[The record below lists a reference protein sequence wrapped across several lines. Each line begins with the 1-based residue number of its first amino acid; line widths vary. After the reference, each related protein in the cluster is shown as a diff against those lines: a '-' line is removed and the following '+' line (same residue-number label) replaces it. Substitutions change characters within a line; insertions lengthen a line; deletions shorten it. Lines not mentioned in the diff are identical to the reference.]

1 MLSPYACSP
10 NNMTNWLGFIFNF
23 NLLKKVGYPKK
34 KKGSDHIFSIKI
46 QKLKINDLES
56 VENEDTSSEHKTM
69 SYGNSLKK
77 TEDTGSFCVNE
88 ELMTLIDM
96 APS

>member
-1 MLSPYACSP
+1 MD
-10 NNMTNWLGFIFNF
+10 IQ
-23 NLLKKVGYPKK
+23 K
-34 KKGSDHIFSIKI
+34 KKGSEHIFSIKI

-56 VENEDTSSEHKTM
+56 VANEDTCSEHKTM

>member
-1 MLSPYACSP
+1 M
-10 NNMTNWLGFIFNF
+10 
-23 NLLKKVGYPKK
+23 KKKKK
-34 KKGSDHIFSIKI
+34 KKGSEHIFSRKI
-46 QKLKINDLES
+46 QKLKINDFVS

-69 SYGNSLKK
+69 SYENSLKK

>member
-1 MLSPYACSP
+1 M
-10 NNMTNWLGFIFNF
+10 
-23 NLLKKVGYPKK
+23 
-34 KKGSDHIFSIKI
+34 
-46 QKLKINDLES
+46 NDLES